1 MYKRILLAYDGS
13 LEGRIALREGAVLA
27 RRCRAEVFL
36 LAVTP
41 LITTPDALGAVSI
54 EPEMYNEVLRDGLAK
69 AREIGLNVTAELVH
83 GDPVDEISAFA
94 KKISADLVVVSHR
107 RKSFLERW
115 WSGPSQ
121 SYLTDKLGCSV
132 LIARNVVSDQTM
144 ATEQALFS
152 SPTA

>member
-1 MYKRILLAYDGS
+1 MYRRILLAYDGS
-13 LEGRIALREGAVLA
+13 LEGRVALREGALLA
-27 RRCRAEVFL
+27 KRCGAEVFL

-54 EPEMYNEVLRDGLAK
+54 EPEVYNAVLRDGLAK
-69 AREIGLNVTAELVH
+69 AREIGLTVTAEMVH
-83 GDPVDEISAFA
+83 GDPVDEISAYV

-121 SYLTDKLGCSV
+121 SYLTDKVACSV
-132 LIARNVVSDQTM
+132 LVARNLVSDKELAVAHAQEP
-144 ATEQALFS
+144 APHA
-152 SPTA
+152 